1 MSEGDFLVKIM
12 GLTDIIA
19 AILLAATHIPIIGPL
34 KWILVAIL
42 LIKGI
47 PSVLA

>member
-1 MSEGDFLVKIM
+1 MIPVKIL
-12 GLTDIIA
+12 GIVDITAAIIIA
-19 AILLAATHIPIIGPL
+19 TLDVPIIGPL

-47 PSVLA
+47 PSLMG